1 MTTNKK
7 RFSVSLSEE
16 AALILEKNSRH
27 FKHSKSEIVDGT
39 LRYFEKN
46 YPRLTNKERQD
57 LANKAPQKVKV
68 DPQKQEA
75 IQQLN
80 AIRNHLAHLGG
91 NINQA
96 QQVVNTF
103 ARKGQLEKEKLD
115 AYHFLFSN
123 DWMAVEDA
131 LKNIDDLRKK
141 LVGSDKNVDY

>member
-16 AALILEKNSRH
+16 AALILEKNSSH
-27 FKHSKSEIVDGT
+27 FKHSKSVIVDGT
-39 LRYFEKN
+39 LRYFEQN

-57 LANKAPQKVKV
+57 LADKAPQKVKV

-75 IQQLN
+75 IQTLN
-80 AIRNHLAHLGG
+80 EIRNHLAHLGG

-96 QQVVNTF
+96 QNVVNVF
-103 ARKGQLEKEKLD
+103 ARKGQLEKKELEE
-115 AYHFLFSN
+115 YHFLFSN

-131 LKNIDDLRKK
+131 LKTVDDLRKK